1 MALRQ
6 GWRENVCVLA
16 ALAIG
21 GCTLAPEPGQPER
34 PGSVLAAKLRSR
46 PTPVQLVGM
55 RADAVD
61 ALLGAPDLQRQERQ
75 AVYQRHDIDGC
86 ALDLYLYPDRKSGVP
101 EVVWFEVRP
110 IDPGLALDPDACAW
124 LEERLGRRRNED
136 RRADLRPS

>member
-1 MALRQ
+1 M
-6 GWRENVCVLA
+6 
-16 ALAIG
+16 
-21 GCTLAPEPGQPER
+21 
-34 PGSVLAAKLRSR
+34 
-46 PTPVQLVGM
+46 
-55 RADAVD
+55 D